1 MTTIVRKA
9 AAEAL
14 GTLWLVLAGVGS
26 AVLAGPYIGLLGVAV
41 AFGLSVL
48 TAAYALGPI
57 SGAHLNPAVTAGVF
71 AAGRMRFADA
81 VVYVV
86 AQVSGAIV
94 GTVIVLLVA
103 RGAPGYVMSPST
115 LAANGYGMHSPGGF
129 DLASC
134 LLVECVLTFFFVLV
148 VLGSTS
154 GKAPSMLAGV
164 AIGLALT
171 AVHLVGLRVTNM
183 SVNPARSTGPALIAG
198 RWALAQLWLFW
209 VAPLFGGVIAG
220 VTARLLR
227 IDKTA
232 PLPREE
238 QVEPIARP
246 PVATSPR

>member
-26 AVLAGPYIGLLGVAV
+26 AVIAGPYIGVLGVAV

-57 SGAHLNPAVTAGVF
+57 SGAHLNPAVSAGAF
-71 AAGRMRFADA
+71 AAGRMQFTDLM
-81 VVYVV
+81 VYIV
-86 AQVSGAIV
+86 AQVGGALV
-94 GTVIVLLVA
+94 GAAIVLLIA
-103 RGAPGYVMSPST
+103 QGSSAYVLSPST
-115 LAANGYGMHSPGGF
+115 FAANGYGMHSPGGY

-134 LLVECVLTFFFVLV
+134 LLAECVLTFFFVLV

-154 GKAPSMLAGV
+154 ARAPSQLAGM

-171 AVHLVGLRVTNM
+171 AVHLVGIRITNM
-183 SVNPARSTGPALIAG
+183 SVNPARSTGPAVIAG
-198 RWALAQLWLFW
+198 RWALGQLWLFW
-209 VAPLFGGVIAG
+209 VAPLFGGAIAG

-227 IDKTA
+227 LDKA
-232 PLPREE
+232 AAAPREAL
-238 QVEPIARP
+238 VEEIARP
-246 PVATSPR
+246 PIATSPR